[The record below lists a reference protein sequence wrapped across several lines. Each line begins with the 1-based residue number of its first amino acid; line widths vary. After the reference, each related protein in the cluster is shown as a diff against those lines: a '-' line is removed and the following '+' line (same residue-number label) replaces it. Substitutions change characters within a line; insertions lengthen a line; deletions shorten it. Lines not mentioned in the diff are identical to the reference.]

1 MKRNPISKG
10 VRAVWNM
17 KTSLPLAV
25 NLMTDSRVDRAN
37 KLVFLFVTVGYL
49 LFPYDFIFDFPL
61 FGHIDDLAIFLY
73 MLNWFI
79 TRTPKD
85 ILDEY
90 GWDEVAA
97 QKRKAKA
104 DKKREKEAKKKE
116 AKNEKTMAM
125 IAKVMG
131 RGE

>member
-1 MKRNPISKG
+1 METLYYNGDIITMEG
-10 VRAVWNM
+10 EGQYVEAV
-17 KTSLPLAV
+17 LV
-25 NLMTDSRVDRAN
+25 VDGKIKAA
-37 KLVFLFVTVGYL
+37 GAY
-49 LFPYDFIFDFPL
+49 
-61 FGHIDDLAIFLY
+61 
-73 MLNWFI
+73 
-79 TRTPKD
+79 
-85 ILDEY
+85 
-90 GWDEVAA
+90 DEVAA